1 MRPITLVYSYCSQEH
16 MLAHQYAT
24 WAAYPDEAKAGVSI
38 IIVDDCSRETPAIA
52 VPRPVGL
59 PPLEIYRVGIWKDWG
74 WPMARNLGMHH
85 APEGVCLLTDLDHVL
100 SADEVVKLAGM
111 DVADGV
117 AYRPTRQKPNG
128 ESYKPHNDTFALT
141 RKTFWKTGGYS
152 LKYLGWYG
160 TSSIFSRRLHMLA
173 DVHITDTFKLTV
185 FNLGGEDIGGIAG
198 AGTTGMG
205 RKGSDHHVSRSP
217 FAHETKTAHLTAPVG
232 VLDFPWERQL

>member
-1 MRPITLVYSYCSQEH
+1 

-24 WAAYPDEAKAGVSI
+24 WAAYPDEVKAALSI

-59 PPLEIYRVGIWKDWG
+59 PPLRIYRIGVWKDWG
-74 WPMARNLGMHH
+74 WPMCRSLGMSE
-85 APEGVCLLTDLDHVL
+85 AADGWCLLTDLDHVL
-100 SADEVVKLAGM
+100 DAENAAKLLAADLDE
-111 DVADGV
+111 DC
-117 AYRPTRQKPNG
+117 AYRPHRVKPNG
-128 ESYKPHNDTFALT
+128 ESWKPHNDTYLLT

-173 DVHITDTFKLTV
+173 NVHITGAFKLTV

-217 FAHETKTAHLTAPVG
+217 FAHETKSAHLTAPVG
-232 VLDFPWERQL
+232 VLDFPWSRQL

>member
-1 MRPITLVYSYCSQEH
+1 LQIFRI
-16 MLAHQYAT
+16 
-24 WAAYPDEAKAGVSI
+24 GV
-38 IIVDDCSRETPAIA
+38 
-52 VPRPVGL
+52 
-59 PPLEIYRVGIWKDWG
+59 WKDWG
-74 WPMARNLGMHH
+74 WPMARNLGMHE
-85 APEGVCLLTDLDHVL
+85 AQDGWCLLTDLDHVL
-100 SADEVVKLAGM
+100 TADNVAKLLAAPL
-111 DVADGV
+111 DENC
-117 AYRPTRQKPNG
+117 AYKPSRVKPNG
-128 ESYKPHNDTFALT
+128 EPWKVHNDTYLLT
-141 RKTFWKTGGYS
+141 RETFWKTGGCS

-173 DVHITDTFKLTV
+173 NVHITDTFKLTV